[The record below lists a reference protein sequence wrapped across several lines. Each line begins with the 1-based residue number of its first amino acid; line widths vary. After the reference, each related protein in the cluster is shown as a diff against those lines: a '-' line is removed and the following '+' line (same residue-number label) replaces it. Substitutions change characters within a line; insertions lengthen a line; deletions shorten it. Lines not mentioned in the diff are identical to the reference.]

1 MNKTD
6 LTMTQL
12 IDELKVTYSDVLS
25 LGESN
30 QKMELMDGEFIM
42 TAMPTPLHQ
51 LIVVNLSAYLQPY
64 VKQRKLGKVFA
75 SVDVYIS
82 EITVLQP
89 DICFLSNERAS
100 INDGKKFNGVP
111 DLVVEIL
118 SESTERRDRTFKFRE
133 YAIGGAKEY
142 WIVSPEKKEIE
153 VYKNTERGF
162 QLVKIFKPTDFLSTP
177 LLNEININ
185 ITAVFE

>member
-1 MNKTD
+1 MS
-6 LTMTQL
+6 QL
-12 IDELKVTYSDVLS
+12 VDELKITYKDILS

-51 LIVVNLSAYLQPY
+51 LISANLIRYLQTY
-64 VKQRKLGKVFA
+64 VKQKRLGKVYS

-82 EITVLQP
+82 EFTLLQP
-89 DICFLSNERAS
+89 DICFLSVERD
-100 INDGKKFNGVP
+100 ILNDGKKFNGVP

-118 SESTERRDRTFKFRE
+118 SDSTEQRDRTFKFRE

-153 VYKNTERGF
+153 VYQNSERGF
-162 QLVKIFKPTDFLSTP
+162 RLVKIFQQTD
-177 LLNEININ
+177 LLNTQLLTNIDLDVN
-185 ITAVFE
+185 QVFE

>member
-1 MNKTD
+1 
-6 LTMTQL
+6 MTQL

-30 QKMELMDGEFIM
+30 QKMELMEGEFIM
-42 TAMPTPLHQ
+42 TAMPAPLHQ
-51 LIVVNLSAYLQPY
+51 LVAANLTTYLHLY
-64 VKQRKLGKVFA
+64 VKQKKLGKVYA

-100 INDGKKFNGVP
+100 INDGKKFNGLP

-118 SESTERRDRTFKFRE
+118 SDSTEQRDRTFKFRE

-142 WIVSPEKKEIE
+142 WVVSPEKKEIE
-153 VYKNTERGF
+153 IYKNTERGF
-162 QLVKIFKPTDFLSTP
+162 QLVKIFKPDDVLNTP

>member
-1 MNKTD
+1 
-6 LTMTQL
+6 MTQL
-12 IDELKVTYSDVLS
+12 TDELKVTYSDVLS

-42 TAMPTPLHQ
+42 TAMPTPQHQ
-51 LIVVNLSAYLQPY
+51 NIVL
-64 VKQRKLGKVFA
+64 KLGSFLLNYIIKNNLGKAFA

-118 SESTERRDRTFKFRE
+118 SESTEQRDRTFKFRE

-142 WIVSPEKKEIE
+142 WMVSPEKKEIE

-162 QLVKIFKPTDFLSTP
+162 QTVKIFKPTDFLSTP

-185 ITAVFE
+185 VTTVFN